1 MHVSLIYLSD
11 CSLPPRPAGFGNL
24 VLNDQMNLLQSSW
37 VEVLTLCF
45 AYRSLSESGGAAG
58 DSSPPPRAQLT
69 FARELTIEEKVA
81 RDCGLEQV
89 FFQVG
94 CRKEG

>member
-1 MHVSLIYLSD
+1 M
-11 CSLPPRPAGFGNL
+11 PPRPAGFGNL

-45 AYRSLSESGGAAG
+45 AYRSLTEGGAGAAG

-94 CRKEG
+94 ATRRGWGVRGKG